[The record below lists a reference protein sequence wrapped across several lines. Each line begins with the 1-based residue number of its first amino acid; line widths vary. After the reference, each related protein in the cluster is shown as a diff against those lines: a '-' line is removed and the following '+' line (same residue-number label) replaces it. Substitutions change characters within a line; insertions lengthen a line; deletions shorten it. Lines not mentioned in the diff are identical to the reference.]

1 VLIFSISFEPIKLR
15 VISFRLSQWF
25 EFYVAEHLE
34 PTRTTAKRLF
44 ALSRNRCAF
53 PGCVLPIVEDS
64 GTVTGIICH
73 ICGRKRGG
81 PRFDPKQTDEQR
93 HAYENLILM
102 CARHSKV
109 IDSEPRF
116 YTVAKLQQFK
126 AEHEQ
131 PTANEL
137 SASEGKKVDLLLAD
151 YRAIYI
157 QAKQVVIEHLDEAV
171 FTKAKTPTIAAPEG
185 SIGSDLLRRNYTK
198 YLIDRYNHFASRQP
212 DRRNFAFPAVF
223 KLIERRYRVRK
234 WELVPLHHFEE
245 LCDELRAMIDRTWL
259 ASVNRSNGK
268 RSYRSL
274 HEYRIKYFE
283 NAGAS
288 QASR

>member
-1 VLIFSISFEPIKLR
+1 
-15 VISFRLSQWF
+15 
-25 EFYVAEHLE
+25 
-34 PTRTTAKRLF
+34 
-44 ALSRNRCAF
+44 
-53 PGCVLPIVEDS
+53 
-64 GTVTGIICH
+64 
-73 ICGRKRGG
+73 KRGG